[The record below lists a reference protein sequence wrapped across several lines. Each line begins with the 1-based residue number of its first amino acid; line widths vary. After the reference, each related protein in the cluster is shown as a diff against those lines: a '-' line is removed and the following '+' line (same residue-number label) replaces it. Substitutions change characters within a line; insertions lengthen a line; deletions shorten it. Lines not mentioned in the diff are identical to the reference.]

1 MPQEADSDSLK
12 AAFVPFGEVKSVEV
26 VQRTMAANTSATN
39 TGLSGGM
46 FALITFEDAEDCE
59 HAIFNMN
66 ESEFFGKTIQVSYAK
81 GQHLRLLHGPRGKNG
96 SF

>member
-1 MPQEADSDSLK
+1 M
-12 AAFVPFGEVKSVEV
+12 GG
-26 VQRTMAANTSATN
+26 
-39 TGLSGGM
+39 GL
-46 FALITFEDAEDCE
+46 FALVTFEDAEDCE

-96 SF
+96 AFQGQAVWKSEEEFRWLYE

>member
-1 MPQEADSDSLK
+1 
-12 AAFVPFGEVKSVEV
+12 
-26 VQRTMAANTSATN
+26 MAAMSQGVKTDAAKEGMGG
-39 TGLSGGM
+39 GL
-46 FALITFEDAEDCE
+46 FALVTFEDAEDCE

-81 GQHLRLLHGPRGKNG
+81 GQHLRLMQGPRGKNG